1 MPRIAPSN
9 TGRTPMERLMGHAP
23 HILDPWTKL
32 EDAFFAS
39 KTFSPALLEQ
49 VRRTLALGT
58 GFATARQRAVRPI
71 DRRPICARRRPWSL
85 PSTLHAITA
94 ALTKQRSPAHAI
106 TSQMGSYVSS
116 SCSWASCGRAAH
128 SVRCSDSSRC
138 VHPCDQVPPRSPGSN
153 HA

>member
-58 GFATARQRAVRPI
+58 GCRYCQAKGGPP
-71 DRRPICARRRPWSL
+71 DRSQADSR
-85 PSTLHAITA
+85 TA
-94 ALTKQRSPAHAI
+94 AAVEL
-106 TSQMGSYVSS
+106 
-116 SCSWASCGRAAH
+116 AAH
-128 SVRCSDSSRC
+128 FARDHLSI
-138 VHPCDQVPPRSPGSN
+138 DQMALPPPRDHFADADLCELAMYLRFIRTAG
-153 HA
+153 